1 MGKILSP
8 EKKRKN
14 GGDNNTKNIRVS
26 DAVLLYVRILF
37 LYLYVTV
44 NIYTHT
50 RCVRDPHYYD
60 DD

>member
-26 DAVLLYVRILF
+26 DAVLLYVRVLF
-37 LYLYVTV
+37 FY
-44 NIYTHT
+44 IYTSL
-50 RCVRDPHYYD
+50 
-60 DD
+60 